1 MANHLFD
8 HFGREVGGGIVLRQ
22 SLFFFV
28 ENNELNVYSAKLG
41 ELHGLLDKA
50 LLSLIV
56 SDVPRV

>member
-1 MANHLFD
+1 M
-8 HFGREVGGGIVLRQ
+8 RQ

-28 ENNELNVYSAKLG
+28 ENNELNVDSAKLG

-56 SDVPRV
+56 SDVPRVWVLDVIHRIKLSPSHDW